1 MSTERTTTKT
11 AARMA
16 KAFLP
21 EFLETPL
28 DPAIAAAVAGYIQRN
43 AVHIGYLPQKNE
55 LVITFNLEDDG
66 EGEPAAQVPGQRSL
80 EDVLADPDDDRASW
94 PANTNPAG
102 QNLAAG
108 DLS

>member
-43 AVHIGYLPQKNE
+43 AVHIGYLPQKKE
-55 LVITFNLEDDG
+55 LTVTFNLEDDF
-66 EGEPAAQVPGQRSL
+66 EGENVQAEIPGQTAI
-80 EDVLADPDDDRASW
+80 DDPETTSHPEALVGRDDDPSS
-94 PANTNPAG
+94 
-102 QNLAAG
+102 
-108 DLS
+108 DLSTGGLS

>member
-66 EGEPAAQVPGQRSL
+66 EGENAQAEIPGQTAI
-80 EDVLADPDDDRASW
+80 DDP
-94 PANTNPAG
+94 TNPAEPG
-102 QNLAAG
+102 DSAPSGLSAG
-108 DLS
+108 ELR